1 MNNSNNT
8 EMKHQDN
15 TSVLP
20 TEAKTNLNLTT
31 SYKTFNV
38 FVPIS

>member
-8 EMKHQDN
+8 EMKHRDN

-31 SYKTFNV
+31 CAHFLKCFESL
-38 FVPIS
+38 